1 LARFGIL
8 PVSENYKI
16 PRPIA
21 STTGHRMGVTLVTRG
36 RLIRTALDWLRGFL
50 RALDPRRSLGIKVG
64 WLVSVLSLIFA
75 VTAALWLGNM
85 TQAGLL
91 TQHCRQLA
99 LDTEELAAALDQTF
113 MSRLQSLQ
121 AVATVLGSN
130 FESNTPRTLQV
141 VLSEL
146 QSTHPEM
153 ERIEFATPSGSVI
166 AAIGAPGDSLGV
178 AQRTWLAGG
187 LKGSWI
193 GDASRQP
200 LQDEKRPR
208 LDDDDSPIVD
218 IATSVRNSQGSIVG
232 VVSARLR
239 WRWLEQYAH
248 ELRESLRHQSV
259 PEALVLDREGRV
271 LIGPESFRGRRWQST
286 HIGEIAL
293 FEPAQLDRNTGPGGG
308 RTYAPTVS
316 EERIDG
322 GQVFLAS
329 RVDPP
334 SGSALRSLGW
344 FVLLIEPRDAAQQ
357 RADRLWMHI
366 VLVSLALGGT
376 AALFGIFITFRLT
389 RRLIRLSHSVDAVG
403 VDRAQHIEVPPGF
416 DEVTRL
422 GKAFA
427 NLLGALQNERGEL
440 SALSADLE
448 RRVIARTREVERLAK
463 ETRYAAV
470 VRERLKIARD
480 LHDTL
485 AHSMM
490 AMLAEIRLL
499 RKLLV
504 LNPAAMSD
512 ELARA
517 EQVAHEGLN
526 EARASI
532 TRMRF
537 NAVRDVGLGAALT
550 ETLKNFGDRTG
561 VQIESAFDPNAASFA
576 EERAETVFRIAEEAL
591 RNVERHARATRI
603 TVALHDTGGARFE
616 LSIEDDGVG
625 FDTQATY
632 AGHFGIVGM
641 REQAQL
647 IGAELSLQ
655 SVPDQGTTLR
665 VVFRVGPEI
674 HS

>member
-1 LARFGIL
+1 MRI
-8 PVSENYKI
+8 
-16 PRPIA
+16 
-21 STTGHRMGVTLVTRG
+21 
-36 RLIRTALDWLRGFL
+36 ALDAFQGFL
-50 RALDPRRSLGIKVG
+50 RALDPRRSLATKVG
-64 WLVSVLSLIFA
+64 WLVCVLSLVFA
-75 VTAALWLGNM
+75 LAAALWLGNM

-99 LDTEELAAALDQTF
+99 LDTEEFAAALNQTF
-113 MSRLQSLQ
+113 GSRMQSLQ

-130 FESNTPRTLQV
+130 FESDTRRTLHV
-141 VLSEL
+141 VLREL
-146 QSTHPEM
+146 QSGYPEL
-153 ERIEFATPSGSVI
+153 ERIEFVTSSGSVM
-166 AAIGAPGDSLGV
+166 AAIGGSSDSPDG
-178 AQRTWLAGG
+178 ARETWLEGG

-193 GDASRQP
+193 GDASRQWP
-200 LQDEKRPR
+200 QDEKGSPPPGGK
-208 LDDDDSPIVD
+208 LPIVD
-218 IATSVRNSQGSIVG
+218 MATPVRNSRGNIVG
-232 VVSARLR
+232 AVSARVR
-239 WRWLEQYAH
+239 WNWLEQHAH

-259 PEALVLDREGRV
+259 PEALVLDGEGRV

-286 HIGEIAL
+286 RIGESAL
-293 FEPAQLDRNTGPGGG
+293 FESAQLDASVGPVG
-308 RTYAPTVS
+308 RRAYAPTVS
-316 EERIDG
+316 EERIDA
-322 GQVFLAS
+322 GQEFLVS

-334 SGSALRSLGW
+334 SGSALDSLGW
-344 FVLLIEPRDAAQQ
+344 SVLLIEPRDAALQ

-376 AALFGIFITFRLT
+376 AALIGIVITFRLT
-389 RRLIRLSHSVDAVG
+389 RRLIRLSHSIDAVG
-403 VDRAQHIEVPPGF
+403 AGQAQHIDVPPGF

-427 NLLGALQNERGEL
+427 GLLGTLQNERGDL
-440 SALSADLE
+440 AALSADLE
-448 RRVIARTREVERLAK
+448 KRVVARTREVERLAK

-499 RKLLV
+499 RKLFV
-504 LNPAAMSD
+504 VNPAAVPE

-537 NAVRDVGLGAALT
+537 NAVRDVGLGAALA
-550 ETLKNFGDRTG
+550 ETLRNLADRTG
-561 VQIESAFDPNAASFA
+561 IRVDSTFDPHAAGFA
-576 EERAETVFRIAEEAL
+576 EEPAETVFRIAEEAL

-603 TVALHDTGGARFE
+603 SVDLRGIGDGSLE
-616 LSIEDDGVG
+616 LTIEDDGVG
-625 FDTQATY
+625 FEPRAAHT
-632 AGHFGIVGM
+632 GHFGIVGM

-647 IGAELSLQ
+647 IGANLSVH
-655 SVPDQGTTLR
+655 SVQNEGTSLR
-665 VVFRVGPEI
+665 LRFGAGPEI

>member
-1 LARFGIL
+1 MRI
-8 PVSENYKI
+8 
-16 PRPIA
+16 
-21 STTGHRMGVTLVTRG
+21 
-36 RLIRTALDWLRGFL
+36 ALDWFRGFL
-50 RALDPRRSLGIKVG
+50 RALDPRRSLATKVG

-75 VTAALWLGNM
+75 VAAALWLGNM

-99 LDTEELAAALDQTF
+99 LDTEEFAAALDQTF
-113 MSRLQSLQ
+113 ASRMQSLQ

-130 FESNTPRTLQV
+130 FESDTQRTLHV

-146 QSTHPEM
+146 QLGYPEL
-153 ERIEFATPSGSVI
+153 ERIEFATSSGSVI
-166 AAIGAPGDSLGV
+166 AAIGDSSESLG
-178 AQRTWLAGG
+178 AQKTWLAGG

-193 GDASRQP
+193 GDASRQS
-200 LQDEKRPR
+200 LQGEKSPPPHGDEM
-208 LDDDDSPIVD
+208 PIVD
-218 IATSVRNSQGSIVG
+218 MATPVRNAQGSTVG
-232 VVSARLR
+232 AVNARLR

-271 LIGPESFRGRRWQST
+271 LIGPESFRGRRWQSAR
-286 HIGEIAL
+286 IGEIAL
-293 FEPAQLDRNTGPGGG
+293 FEAAQLDRSVGPGGG
-308 RTYAPTVS
+308 RAYVPTVS

-322 GQVFLAS
+322 GQAFLVS

-334 SGSALRSLGW
+334 LWSALRSLGW
-344 FVLLIEPRDAAQQ
+344 FVLLIEPYDAAQQ
-357 RADRLWMHI
+357 RADRLWLHI
-366 VLVSLALGGT
+366 VLISLALGGS
-376 AALFGIFITFRLT
+376 AALIGIVITFRLT
-389 RRLIRLSHSVDAVG
+389 RRLIRLSHSIDAVG
-403 VDRAQHIEVPPGF
+403 AGQAQHIEVPPGF

-427 NLLGALQNERGEL
+427 SLLGTLQNERGEL
-440 SALSADLE
+440 AALSADLE

-499 RKLLV
+499 RKLFV
-504 LNPAAMSD
+504 VNPAAMPE
-512 ELARA
+512 ELTRA

-550 ETLKNFGDRTG
+550 EALKNFADRTG
-561 VQIESAFDPNAASFA
+561 VQVESDFEPDAAGFA
-576 EERAETVFRIAEEAL
+576 EEPAETVFRIAEEAL
-591 RNVERHARATRI
+591 RNVERHARASRI
-603 TVALHDTGGARFE
+603 RVALRDLGGGSLE
-616 LSIEDDGVG
+616 LTIEDDGVG
-625 FDTQATY
+625 FDSHAAH

-647 IGAELSLQ
+647 IGAALSLR
-655 SVPDQGTTLR
+655 SVQNEGTTLR
-665 VVFRVGPEI
+665 FTFGAGPEI
-674 HS
+674 HT